1 VQDSNW
7 NRQAPRGAGGVPAAN
22 VPPQDDVLVQ
32 SAHVA
37 HRLALE
43 HCRETAG
50 ADCTW
55 YHGTWQYLRAL
66 GVSKTA
72 GGHATFL
79 TETLRSLVA
88 GGEVRRV
95 LISGSADD
103 AMTLIAVDA
112 FRDAKARPELTL
124 VDVCET
130 PLALSRG
137 SAERV
142 GGTVATHRTDILDY
156 AVDVPFDIVMS
167 NSFLSYFEVA
177 ARSRLFARWAALLRP
192 GGKLVL
198 TNRLRP
204 GAPAAPLGFTAGQA
218 QVFCAAVRR
227 EAERR
232 QGALGLDP
240 ATLEGWAREY
250 TMRFKSYPV
259 RSVDE
264 VMELLRSTGFVPDRL
279 DTTLFPG
286 LPGSDAVAGPS
297 SSDRADY
304 VRVLATRR

>member
-1 VQDSNW
+1 MPTGTNGALRVD
-7 NRQAPRGAGGVPAAN
+7 APLH
-22 VPPQDDVLVQ
+22 DDLLVQ

-43 HCRETAG
+43 HCRHATG
-50 ADCTW
+50 PDCTW

-79 TETLRSLVA
+79 THSLRSLVA
-88 GGEVRRV
+88 GGDVRRV

-103 AMTLIAVDA
+103 AMTLIALEA
-112 FRDAKARPELTL
+112 FRDATVQPELTL
-124 VDVCET
+124 IDLCET
-130 PLALSRG
+130 PLALSRW
-137 SAERV
+137 SAERF
-142 GGTVATHRTDILDY
+142 GGTVATHQTDILDY
-156 AVDVPFDIVMS
+156 ADDLAFDVVMS
-167 NSFLSYFEVA
+167 NSFLSYFHPAV
-177 ARSRLFARWAALLRP
+177 RPRLFARWASLLRS
-192 GGKLVL
+192 GGKLLL

-204 GAPAAPLGFTAGQA
+204 GSPAAAIGFTADQA

-232 QGALGLDP
+232 QDVVGLDP
-240 ATLEGWAREY
+240 ATVEGWARAY
-250 TMRFKSYPV
+250 TERFKSFPL

-264 VMELLRSTGFVPDRL
+264 VLELLRSAGFVPDRL
-279 DTTLFPG
+279 DTALFPG
-286 LPGSDAVAGPS
+286 LPGGEAVAGPS

>member
-1 VQDSNW
+1 MQDSNW
-7 NRQAPRGAGGVPAAN
+7 NRRASPGAGGALRAD
-22 VPPQDDVLVQ
+22 VPPQDDVLAQ
-32 SAHVA
+32 SARLA

-43 HCRETAG
+43 HCRHTAG

-72 GGHATFL
+72 GGHAKFL
-79 TETLRSLVA
+79 TDTLRSLVA
-88 GGEVRRV
+88 GGGVRRV

-103 AMTLIAVDA
+103 AMTLIALEA
-112 FRDAKARPELTL
+112 FRDAKVRPELTL
-124 VDVCET
+124 IDICET
-130 PLALSRG
+130 PLALSRW

-142 GGTVATHRTDILDY
+142 GGTVATQRTDILDY
-156 AVDVPFDIVMS
+156 AVDVPFDVVMS
-167 NSFLSYFEVA
+167 NSFLSYFEPAV
-177 ARSRLFARWAALLRP
+177 RPRLFVRWASLLRP
-192 GGKLVL
+192 GGKLLL

-204 GAPAAPLGFTAGQA
+204 GAPAAPLGFTANQA

-232 QGALGLDP
+232 QEDLGLDP
-240 ATLEGWAREY
+240 ATVEGWAREY
-250 TMRFKSYPV
+250 TRRFKSFPLGAA
-259 RSVDE
+259 DE
-264 VMELLRSTGFVPDRL
+264 VLELLRSAGFVAERV
-279 DTTLFPG
+279 DTALFPG
-286 LPGSDAVAGPS
+286 LQGGDAVAGPS

>member
-1 VQDSNW
+1 MQDSNW
-7 NRQAPRGAGGVPAAN
+7 NRQASPPAGGGLRAN
-22 VPPQDDVLVQ
+22 VPLQDDALVQ
-32 SAHVA
+32 SARLA

-43 HCRETAG
+43 HCQQTAG

-79 TETLRSLVA
+79 TDSLRSLVA
-88 GGEVRRV
+88 GGNVRRV

-103 AMTLIAVDA
+103 AMTLIALEA
-112 FRDAKARPELTL
+112 FRGAKVPPELTL
-124 VDVCET
+124 IDICET
-130 PLALSRG
+130 PLALSRW
-137 SAERV
+137 SAEQV
-142 GGTVATHRTDILDY
+142 GGAVATQRTDILDY
-156 AVDVPFDIVMS
+156 AVDVPFDVVMS
-167 NSFLSYFEVA
+167 NSFLSYFEPAV
-177 ARSRLFARWAALLRP
+177 RPRLFARWASLLRP
-192 GGKLVL
+192 GGKLLL

-204 GAPAAPLGFTAGQA
+204 GAPAAPLGFTADQA

-232 QGALGLDP
+232 QEALGLDP
-240 ATLEGWAREY
+240 ATMEGWAREY
-250 TMRFKSYPV
+250 TKRFKSFPLG
-259 RSVDE
+259 SADE
-264 VMELLRSTGFVPDRL
+264 VLELLRSTGFVPDRI
-279 DTTLFPG
+279 DTALFPG
-286 LPGSDAVAGPS
+286 LPGSEAVAGPS

>member
-1 VQDSNW
+1 MQASNW
-7 NRQAPRGAGGVPAAN
+7 NRQASPGAGGALRTELPS
-22 VPPQDDVLVQ
+22 PDDVLAQ
-32 SAHVA
+32 SAHIA
-37 HRLALE
+37 RRLALE
-43 HCRETAG
+43 HCQRTAA

-88 GGEVRRV
+88 GGDVRRV

-103 AMTLIAVDA
+103 AMTLIALEA
-112 FRDAKARPELTL
+112 FRDARVRPELTL
-124 VDVCET
+124 IDICET
-130 PLALSRG
+130 PLALSRW

-142 GGTVATHRTDILDY
+142 GGTVATQRTDILDY
-156 AVDVPFDIVMS
+156 SADVPFDVVMS
-167 NSFLSYFEVA
+167 NSFLSYFEAA
-177 ARSRLFARWAALLRP
+177 ARPRLFARWASLLRS
-192 GGKLVL
+192 GGKLLL

-204 GAPAAPLGFTAGQA
+204 GAPAAPLGFTADQA

-232 QGALGLDP
+232 QEVLGLDP
-240 ATLEGWAREY
+240 ATLEDWAREY
-250 TMRFKSYPV
+250 TKRFKSFPLH
-259 RSVDE
+259 SSDE
-264 VMELLRSTGFVPDRL
+264 VLELLRSAGFVPDRL
-279 DTTLFPG
+279 DTALFPG
-286 LPGSDAVAGPS
+286 LPGSEAVAGPS

-304 VRVLATRR
+304 VRALATRR